1 MVVSIQEELQEKF
14 IQQAGD
20 IMKIRAYAKINL
32 ALDVVRKR
40 EDGYHELEMIMA
52 PITLHDLIY
61 INVIEEGIEIES
73 NSTIMPVD
81 QRNIMYKVAVLM
93 KERYRIKKGIKIY
106 VYKHIPTQAGLAG
119 GSADGAAVIK
129 AINKLFHLNLTNEQM
144 AAIGKEVGADIPF
157 CIYQKLALVSGIG
170 EKLSFIDQ
178 SFECKVLLVKPKKGV
193 STKKAFSSLDLSRA
207 SHRDCHLMAKGIE
220 ENDYQ
225 VVINNLQNTLEKPSI
240 KMVPEIEMIKQEMIK
255 IGFDGALMS
264 GSGSC
269 VFALTKSDEILDKGF
284 KYFKGKY
291 YFVRKTEILNQNQL
305 VD

>member
-1 MVVSIQEELQEKF
+1 MVSIQEELQEKF

-32 ALDVVRKR
+32 ALDVISKR

-61 INVIEEGIEIES
+61 INVIEDGIKIES

-178 SFECKVLLVKPKKGV
+178 SFECKVLLVKLKKGV
-193 STKKAFSSLDLSRA
+193 
-207 SHRDCHLMAKGIE
+207 
-220 ENDYQ
+220 
-225 VVINNLQNTLEKPSI
+225 
-240 KMVPEIEMIKQEMIK
+240 
-255 IGFDGALMS
+255 
-264 GSGSC
+264 
-269 VFALTKSDEILDKGF
+269 
-284 KYFKGKY
+284 
-291 YFVRKTEILNQNQL
+291 
-305 VD
+305 